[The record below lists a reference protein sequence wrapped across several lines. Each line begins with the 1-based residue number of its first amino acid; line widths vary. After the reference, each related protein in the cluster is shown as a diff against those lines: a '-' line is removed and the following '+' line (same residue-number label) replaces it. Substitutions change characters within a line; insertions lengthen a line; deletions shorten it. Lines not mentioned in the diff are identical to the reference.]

1 MTFITDLFIKL
12 FSLILET
19 VGTLASYNVC
29 GGYFDEPE
37 VPKELTNLKR

>member
-29 GGYFDEPE
+29 GGYFDESE
-37 VPKELTNLKR
+37 VPEELTNLER

>member
-19 VGTLASYNVC
+19 VGTLASFTLWWL
-29 GGYFDEPE
+29 FDEPE
-37 VPKELTNLKR
+37 VPKELTNLER

>member
-29 GGYFDEPE
+29 G
-37 VPKELTNLKR
+37 VISMNLKFLKN